1 MLLTKQELTE
11 QLMSGVYNVT
21 FTKVD
26 GTERTMPCTLKE
38 DIVPAYERK
47 KPVVESE
54 ETAKVKAT
62 STTLSVWCT
71 DKGAWRSF
79 RVDSVTRVEIQL
91 GMPTVA

>member
-38 DIVPAYERK
+38 SILPPAK
-47 KPVVESE
+47 KEDPLSQKKVRAINDEVLVVY
-54 ETAKVKAT
+54 
-62 STTLSVWCT
+62 CT
-71 DKGAWRSF
+71 DKNEWRSF
-79 RVDSVTRVEIQL
+79 RLANVISVQS
-91 GMPTVA
+91 A

>member
-38 DIVPAYERK
+38 DILPPAKQEDPLSQK
-47 KPVVESE
+47 KVRAINDEVLVVY
-54 ETAKVKAT
+54 
-62 STTLSVWCT
+62 CT
-71 DKGAWRSF
+71 DKNEWRSF
-79 RVDSVTRVEIQL
+79 RVANVTSVTS
-91 GMPTVA
+91 A

>member
-38 DIVPAYERK
+38 DILPPAKQEDPLSQK
-47 KPVVESE
+47 KVRAINDEVLVVY
-54 ETAKVKAT
+54 
-62 STTLSVWCT
+62 CT
-71 DKGAWRSF
+71 DKNEWRSF
-79 RVDSVTRVEIQL
+79 RVANVTSVT
-91 GMPTVA
+91 AA